1 MKMNRNDLFNV
12 IMALVFVFIVG
23 AAIGAHSARVKPNL
37 VEVRLERV
45 EDGVATI
52 EIYQPE
58 TETLR
63 YQDFKLPETGKPE
76 TLELTI
82 DDVGEYNM
90 VVLAYQP
97 EIDREDAYEVE
108 IPQWL
113 RAVLADAVEK

>member
-1 MKMNRNDLFNV
+1 MKNTNKAWAIFLPLLAW
-12 IMALVFVFIVG
+12 ALI
-23 AAIGAHSARVKPNL
+23 IGWGWGLHSARVSPNL

-97 EIDREDAYEVE
+97 ETDREDVYEVE
-108 IPQWL
+108 IPMWL
-113 RAVLADAVEK
+113 RAVLADAVIY